1 MYIANDVG
9 TAKNEDLVAV
19 FFAPV
24 VVERGVVLVDV
35 GPHRP
40 VVNDDAFAHGLEEVG
55 HQVVASNLDYPLTK
69 IKPGWS
75 RASSPALGR
84 WPKPMNSRIWP
95 TTNDGFH
102 TQTPAPYA
110 DRRYKLAQ
118 TIELL
123 LSFNNHSRVHSK
135 RSFNYQITKLPDYQ
149 ISSFSW
155 SNFGRRSATYLG
167 GIEYWICSQMCR
179 PRRQQ
184 LLFAID

>member
-24 VVERGVVLVDV
+24 VVERGVMLVDV

-123 LSFNNHSRVHSK
+123 LSFNNHSRVPFEK
-135 RSFNYQITKLPDYQ
+135 IVQLPNYKITRLP
-149 ISSFSW
+149 
-155 SNFGRRSATYLG
+155 NFFILL
-167 GIEYWICSQMCR
+167 EQLR
-179 PRRQQ
+179 PTLRHLPRQH
-184 LLFAID
+184 